1 MPSAPARRAAPAP
14 VLSAEQYS
22 DLRNDL
28 EAELRRLVP
37 GAERLSERSLRDLT
51 PRARR
56 RAMQIVD
63 VLRRMDTEAFG
74 VCVSCRSRI
83 AFERLSAIPETTVC
97 AQCSWGHEV
106 SLQG

>member
-22 DLRNDL
+22 DLRSDL
-28 EAELRRLVP
+28 EAELRRLIP
-37 GAERLSERSLRDLT
+37 DAERLNERSLRDLA

-56 RAMQIVD
+56 RALQIVA
-63 VLRRMDTEAFG
+63 VLRRMGTDTFG
-74 VCVSCRSRI
+74 VCVSCRSPI
-83 AFERLSAIPETTVC
+83 AYERLSAIPETTVC
-97 AQCSWGHEV
+97 ARCSWSYEV